1 MILVTIPGNFGI
13 PGDIGTPQLKNLKD
27 HCVKAQLLAK
37 WKKNKAVVTFQQNI
51 LHGHI
56 QSNAN

>member
-1 MILVTIPGNFGI
+1 MILVTIPGNMGI
-13 PGDIGTPQLKNLKD
+13 PGDIGTPQLKD
-27 HCVKAQLLAK
+27 HRVKTQLLAQWRK
-37 WKKNKAVVTFQQNI
+37 TKAVVTFQQNI

>member
-37 WKKNKAVVTFQQNI
+37 WKKTKQ
-51 LHGHI
+51 L
-56 QSNAN
+56 